1 MPIPRT
7 LILRAPGANC
17 DEEAQFAFDRAGSLT
32 DRLHVRR
39 LRELPD
45 LLDQYQI
52 LVIPG
57 GFTYGDDVG
66 AGKIL
71 AYELAHFLGDRL
83 RRFRDEGKLI
93 LGICNGFQALL
104 KAGLLVPDDAEGPR
118 ATLTLNSSRKFE
130 DRWIYVQPH
139 PTECPFLAGYKEPLF
154 VPVAHGEG
162 NFLTRDSSVM
172 RKLEQ
177 ARQIALHYVNPA
189 GGDTQYPVNPNGSED
204 GVAGVCDETG
214 RVLGLMPHP
223 ERHVLPTQHPFWT
236 RLGLAEEGDG
246 LRLFRNA
253 VSYFR

>member
-1 MPIPRT
+1 MPTPRT

-17 DEEAQFAFDRAGSLT
+17 DEETQFAFDKAGALT
-32 DRLHVRR
+32 DRLHVRQ
-39 LRELPD
+39 LREKPE
-45 LLDQYQI
+45 LLDQFQI

-57 GFTYGDDVG
+57 GFAYGDDVG

-71 AYELAHFLGDRL
+71 ASQLTHFLGERL
-83 RRFRDEGKLI
+83 HAFRDRGNLI

-104 KAGLLVPDDAEGPR
+104 KTGLLIPDDHEGPR
-118 ATLTLNSSRKFE
+118 ATLALNASRKFE
-130 DRWIYVQPH
+130 DRWVHVRAFPS
-139 PTECPFLAGYKEPLF
+139 ECIFLKGYDEPMYF
-154 VPVAHGEG
+154 PVAHAEG
-162 NFLTRDSSVM
+162 NFTTRDPNVL
-172 RKLEQ
+172 RDLEHS
-177 ARQIALHYVNPA
+177 RLIVLRYVGPS
-189 GGDTQYPVNPNGSED
+189 GEPGSYPLNPNGSED

-253 VSYFR
+253 VSFFQ